1 MDSILTSIKKLLGIE
16 EEVTHFDKDIIF
28 LINSAFATL
37 AQFIGGSEPTFFE
50 ITNAAAT
57 WTDYMDDSVAL
68 MLIKKYVYMST
79 KLSFDPPAT
88 AAFLESLT
96 AQIKEYEFR
105 IQVETELPTPVT
117 ISPEV

>member
-1 MDSILTSIKKLLGIE
+1 MDSILISIKKLLGIE
-16 EEVTHFDKDIIF
+16 SEVTHFDNDIIF

-37 AQFIGGSEPTFFE
+37 AQLVGGSEPTFFE
-50 ITNAAAT
+50 ITDSSAA
-57 WTDYMDDSVAL
+57 WSDYMDECVAL
-68 MLIKKYVYMST
+68 TLIKKYVYMST

-96 AQIKEYEFR
+96 SQIKEYEFR
-105 IQVETELPTPVT
+105 IQVATEPPTLVA